1 MHITKRF
8 LSKIRCESFL
18 IGILHLIGLISLYN
32 DDVITRRG
40 RPYVYPTTVMLRCF
54 VVRIWMRIPNNNA
67 LHYYF
72 SINTKYNQRIM
83 KACGLHN
90 LPDRRTFDRRFKT
103 IPVKDMINTMGR
115 RFVSEGFADSTVVAV
130 DSSLI
135 HAKNRH
141 VWHKSAMKNNMV
153 PRSGIDTEARWGFSR
168 NKGWVFGYK
177 LHLSCSSTGKL
188 IVPLS
193 VDFST
198 ANVSDNQMY
207 CSLVEP
213 LPNNTVR
220 YVVADLGYDNHKL
233 YDYSKNRGITL
244 VCPIRRYRH
253 TKGKRLKH
261 IQFYKSDSGQ
271 QIYKNRSISVEPL
284 FWCIKDTFGISVM
297 PVSRFANAR
306 SYVMLCVLVYQL
318 VVYYNCIT
326 GMNNPRHI
334 KGMLGN

>member
-1 MHITKRF
+1 MNITKRF
-8 LSKIRCESFL
+8 LSKIQSESFL
-18 IGILHLIGLISLYN
+18 IGILYLISLLSLYN
-32 DDVITRRG
+32 DDTDNTKRG
-40 RPYVYPTTVMLRCF
+40 RPYIYPTTVMLRCL
-54 VVRIWMRIPNNNA
+54 VVRIWMRIPSNNA

-72 SINTKYNQRIM
+72 SINTKYNNKVM

-115 RFVSEGFADSTVVAV
+115 RIVSEGFADSTVVAV

-135 HAKNRH
+135 HAKNRR

-177 LHLSCSSTGKL
+177 LHLSCSSTSKL

-207 CSLVEP
+207 CNLIESLSNE
-213 LPNNTVR
+213 TQ
-220 YVVADLGYDNHKL
+220 YVVSDLGYDDHKL
-233 YDYSKNRGITL
+233 YDYSKHRCITL
-244 VCPIRRYRH
+244 VCPIRRCQH
-253 TKGKRLKH
+253 TKGERLKQ
-261 IQFYKSDSGQ
+261 IRFYKSDSGQ
-271 QIYKNRSISVEPL
+271 QIYQNRSVSVEPL

-297 PVSRFANAR
+297 PVSGFVNAR
-306 SYVMLCVLVYQL
+306 SYVLLCVLVYQL
-318 VVYYNCIT
+318 AVYYNCIT
-326 GMNNPRHI
+326 GVNNPRHI
-334 KGMLGN
+334 KRMLGN

>member
-1 MHITKRF
+1 MGIILIHFDHSTKSIWWKLLRISSWHVHCNMTNQMRIP
-8 LSKIRCESFL
+8 SKIRCESFL
-18 IGILHLIGLISLYN
+18 IGILHLIRLISLYN

-54 VVRIWMRIPNNNA
+54 VVRIWMRIPSNNA

-72 SINTKYNQRIM
+72 SINTKHNQRIM
-83 KACGLHN
+83 KACDLHN

-177 LHLSCSSTGKL
+177 LHLSCSSTGIPKAKDWNIFNSTNL
-188 IVPLS
+188 IL
-193 VDFST
+193 
-198 ANVSDNQMY
+198 
-207 CSLVEP
+207 
-213 LPNNTVR
+213 
-220 YVVADLGYDNHKL
+220 
-233 YDYSKNRGITL
+233 
-244 VCPIRRYRH
+244 
-253 TKGKRLKH
+253 
-261 IQFYKSDSGQ
+261 
-271 QIYKNRSISVEPL
+271 
-284 FWCIKDTFGISVM
+284 
-297 PVSRFANAR
+297 VSRYTKTEAYLWSRCFGA
-306 SYVMLCVLVYQL
+306 SKIHLEYQ
-318 VVYYNCIT
+318 
-326 GMNNPRHI
+326 
-334 KGMLGN
+334 